1 MTGSRSRG
9 KRRVA
14 CLTCPASLLRAAAP
28 ALLCAAAALPPPAA
42 AQWDGATARWE
53 EIHPPLADA
62 PVEAC
67 VACHEE
73 ALMPNGNHPVGRV
86 YAPGAASSLRPRA
99 EVERRGVALPDGRV
113 HCWSCHALRSRWR
126 YHLAIPEG
134 AATRP
139 RVVPGDPS
147 PYEHASGAPL
157 PPGADVSPK
166 PLCQA
171 CHTYG
176 D

>member
-1 MTGSRSRG
+1 MTASRSLR
-9 KRRVA
+9 
-14 CLTCPASLLRAAAP
+14 LTAPTSRSAPLHAAAA
-28 ALLCAAAALPPPAA
+28 ALLCAAVALPSPAVA
-42 AQWDGATARWE
+42 AWEEEPTRWE
-53 EIHPPLADA
+53 GIHAPLTDA

-73 ALMPNGNHPVGRV
+73 AFMPHRNHPVGMAYV
-86 YAPGAASSLRPRA
+86 PGAWSSLRPRA

-126 YHLAIPEG
+126 FHLAIPEG
-134 AATRP
+134 APTRP

-147 PYEHASGAPL
+147 TYEYTSRAPL
-157 PPGADVSPK
+157 PAGADVSPK
-166 PLCQA
+166 PLCQG